1 MGTTGRV
8 NEPAIAL
15 RVREH
20 EEPAVEVRINFG
32 VFAGRNASPAEIDDL
47 ASALRDLLPSFALV
61 AEERHEFGGD
71 VEASVHQVVVEVPR
85 EHARPQPDV
94 LAERIVLLANGW
106 ALDCIAAR
114 HALGDL
120 EQ

>member
-1 MGTTGRV
+1 M
-8 NEPAIAL
+8 NEPQIAL

-20 EEPAVEVRINFG
+20 EEPALEIAINFG
-32 VFAGRNASPAEIDDL
+32 VFAGRHPTPAEIDEL
-47 ASALRDLLPSFALV
+47 AHALRELAPEFAIL

-71 VEASVHQVVVEVPR
+71 VEASVLQVVVEIPR
-85 EHARPQPDV
+85 EHAGPEPDV
-94 LAERIVLLANGW
+94 LAERIVLLASGW
-106 ALDCIAAR
+106 ALSCIASR